1 MNIIK
6 SILGLVKKQ
15 FFVKPADKDVLII
28 GKRDELRSSKEPIY
42 TAGAVTFK
50 NLKDEVAAGIDAGAD
65 VPEIKGSSINF
76 VPTQNGTLLSDI
88 QLSITSIK
96 AIPFEIFSNVSCTG
110 ITFEVGITTG
120 SGSLQL
126 GLYKYDYEND
136 IWNLATAQMDAST
149 SLDAVVTSDFPTPQ
163 PLTPGK
169 YCIAW
174 RGNTTLPRIKGFYKL
189 RSTVN
194 FSGNNTNMTGFY
206 NTMVFTT
213 PYNAALPV
221 SIVFDPADFLEQLY
235 HEAFQINF

>member
-15 FFVKPADKDVLII
+15 FFVKPTDKDVLII

-50 NLKDEVAAGIDAGAD
+50 SLKEEIAGGIDSGAD
-65 VPEIKGSSINF
+65 VPEIKGTSINF
-76 VPTQNGTLLSDI
+76 VPTQNTTLVGDV
-88 QLSITSIK
+88 QLSVTSIR

-110 ITFEVGITTG
+110 ITFEVGVSTG
-120 SGSLQL
+120 SGSIQL
-126 GLYKYDYEND
+126 ALYKYDYENN
-136 IWNLATAQMDAST
+136 IWNLATEQIDPST
-149 SLDAVVTSDFPTPQ
+149 GVVAVVTGNFSKPQ

-174 RGNTTLPRIKGFYKL
+174 RGNSGLPRIKGFYKL

-194 FSGNNTNMTGFY
+194 FSGNNTNMVGFY
-206 NTMVFTT
+206 NTMLFTT
-213 PYNAALPV
+213 PYSTALPA
-221 SIVFDPADFLEQLY
+221 SIVFDPADYLEQLY